1 MLGEASDPGLGVS
14 FSRGGSAGSGGLEA
28 RPAALTCAN
37 VRGMWT
43 PPEMGMPNGRAV
55 PRTSRGALRHS
66 SGRTTRNSDHRGG
79 TAADDINGHY
89 LPASRDQVIREHTGH
104 FHLNHTLFLEAVTER
119 CVGGSKFCCRQ
130 QPSVPIVATSDG

>member
-37 VRGMWT
+37 ARGMWT

-55 PRTSRGALRHS
+55 PRTSRGALRQQ
-66 SGRTTRNSDHRGG
+66 RNSDRWGG
-79 TAADDINGHY
+79 TAADDKADYY
-89 LPASRDQVIREHTGH
+89 LQAVYTGY
-104 FHLNHTLFLEAVTER
+104 LQSL
-119 CVGGSKFCCRQ
+119 
-130 QPSVPIVATSDG
+130 

>member
-37 VRGMWT
+37 ARGMWT

-66 SGRTTRNSDHRGG
+66 SGRTLLETPTTGEALQR
-79 TAADDINGHY
+79 TTLMVITY
-89 LPASRDQVIREHTGH
+89 LQAGIR
-104 FHLNHTLFLEAVTER
+104 
-119 CVGGSKFCCRQ
+119 
-130 QPSVPIVATSDG
+130 

>member
-37 VRGMWT
+37 ARGMWT

-55 PRTSRGALRHS
+55 PRTSRAALRQQDDSKLHQW
-66 SGRTTRNSDHRGG
+66 GG
-79 TAADDINGHY
+79 TSADD
-89 LPASRDQVIREHTGH
+89 
-104 FHLNHTLFLEAVTER
+104 TLVT
-119 CVGGSKFCCRQ
+119 
-130 QPSVPIVATSDG
+130 